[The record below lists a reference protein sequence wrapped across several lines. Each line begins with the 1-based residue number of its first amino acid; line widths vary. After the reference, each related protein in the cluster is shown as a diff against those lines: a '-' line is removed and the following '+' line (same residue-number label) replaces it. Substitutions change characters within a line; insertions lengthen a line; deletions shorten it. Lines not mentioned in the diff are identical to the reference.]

1 MKDKITEASVLEL
14 FPQIVSMYR
23 VETNFNPKQLTLI
36 KKYSE
41 DCYKNDSNTTST
53 NNFILNLSAFKT

>member
-41 DCYKNDSNTTST
+41 DCYKNDGNIRFYFFI
-53 NNFILNLSAFKT
+53 NF